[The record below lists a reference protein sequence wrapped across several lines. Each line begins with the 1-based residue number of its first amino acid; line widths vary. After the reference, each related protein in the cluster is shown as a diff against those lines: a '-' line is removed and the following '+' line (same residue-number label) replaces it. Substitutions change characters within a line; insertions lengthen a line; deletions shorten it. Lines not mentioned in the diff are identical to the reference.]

1 MEFVA
6 FADAW
11 PELEDGGVVPRDESV
26 PLPPP
31 PPGVLAALDL
41 ALADAAESIDLAAAD
56 GSSISLPLERRAD
69 AVEQVL
75 HKLRLPTVV
84 VMPRTRWRHVL
95 DAVTFSLAEHR
106 GWQEIE
112 AESALILNTRDALV
126 CGPAD
131 LKTVRA
137 LVEAVFR
144 DGRGPDE
151 TIFVLP
157 PSGRL
162 LLSATPGGA
171 VRIEVTSPAMATSV
185 RDLLASFA

>member
-1 MEFVA
+1 VEFVA

-11 PELEDGGVVPRDESV
+11 QELEDGGILPRDESV

-41 ALADAAESIDLAAAD
+41 ALAEVAESIDLGASS
-56 GSSISLPLERRAD
+56 GSSIAVPLERRAD
-69 AVEQVL
+69 AVEQVF
-75 HKLRLPTVV
+75 HKLRLSPVV
-84 VMPRTRWRHVL
+84 IVPRTRWRHVL

-131 LKTVRA
+131 LRTVRA
-137 LVEAVFR
+137 LLEAIFR

-162 LLSATPGGA
+162 LVAAMPGGE
-171 VRIEVTSPAMATSV
+171 VRIEVTSAAMATSV